1 MTAALL
7 FVEVG
12 SAGACRLVAEVLLPA
27 TSAPSV
33 EGAKPDMLAAPQ
45 LPRVVRCGGRVFV
58 RDDVAPHAAAFVEAS
73 VVDLPELAP

>member
-12 SAGACRLVAEVLLPA
+12 TAGACRLVAEVLLPA
-27 TSAPSV
+27 APH
-33 EGAKPDMLAAPQ
+33 

-58 RDDVAPHAAAFVEAS
+58 RRRRPPHAAAFVEAS